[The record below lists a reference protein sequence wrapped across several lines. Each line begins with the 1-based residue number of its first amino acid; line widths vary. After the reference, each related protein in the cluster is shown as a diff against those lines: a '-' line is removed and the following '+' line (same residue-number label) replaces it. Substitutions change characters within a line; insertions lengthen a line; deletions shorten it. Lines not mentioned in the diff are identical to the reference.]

1 MNEHSR
7 IWSLQEVKVK
17 AKFSEVVRRAQTEGP
32 QVVTVHGKEAVVIT
46 SAEVDLAKVNSELT
60 GADLC
65 KALSAGPPLDFE
77 LPARPLGD
85 NAREFSF
92 NGE

>member
-7 IWSLQEVKVK
+7 IWSLQEAK

-46 SAEVDLAKVNSELT
+46 SAEVDLARANPQLT
-60 GADLC
+60 GADLWH
-65 KALSAGPPLDFE
+65 ALSAGPPLDFD
-77 LPARPLGD
+77 LPDRSFGD
-85 NAREFSF
+85 KSREFSF
-92 NGE
+92 DDE